1 MPKMTVKESILIAAS
16 PRKISHALIQFKD
29 WKHWSPWLIAEPQ
42 ANVIVAPD
50 QQSYR
55 WEGDIVGVGEM
66 AIKEVGEAHIYMDL
80 TFLKPFKSKAKVAFQ
95 LLAEGEQTRLTW
107 TMNSRLPFFLF
118 WIKKSIET
126 FVAMDYC
133 RGLLMLK
140 DWIELGTV
148 PSTITVA
155 GIKERSAQKYVGIVR
170 KCSTADIEKYMEKD
184 FEKLITFAHKNL
196 AQQLDGPPFTIY
208 PVWDVVRKK
217 VHYCACQP
225 LTEYPEALPAD
236 FCQGQLEA
244 SKVHGV
250 EHKGPYRHVAN
261 AWAVQMMYKQKK
273 IFRAN
278 KKLAPI
284 EIYHNSPTNT
294 PERELISEIQFAVK

>member
-1 MPKMTVKESILIAAS
+1 
-16 PRKISHALIQFKD
+16 
-29 WKHWSPWLIAEPQ
+29 
-42 ANVIVAPD
+42 
-50 QQSYR
+50 
-55 WEGDIVGVGEM
+55 
-66 AIKEVGEAHIYMDL
+66 
-80 TFLKPFKSKAKVAFQ
+80 
-95 LLAEGEQTRLTW
+95 
-107 TMNSRLPFFLF
+107 
-118 WIKKSIET
+118 
-126 FVAMDYC
+126 
-133 RGLLMLK
+133 
-140 DWIELGTV
+140 
-148 PSTITVA
+148 
-155 GIKERSAQKYVGIVR
+155 
-170 KCSTADIEKYMEKD
+170 MEKD
-184 FEKLITFAHKNL
+184 FEKLMTFAHQNL

-208 PVWDVVRKK
+208 PVWDIVRKK

-225 LTEYPEALPAD
+225 VTEYPEALPAD

-294 PERELISEIQFAVK
+294 PERELISEIQFSVK